1 MEGQNR
7 LGENDLHVARRTEMD
22 GIAQSESYKR
32 TSSCYLKERR
42 RRRSCEGNGV
52 EGEGGR
58 TRVVV
63 RQTVERRN
71 GETAALVQKRA
82 NRSADS
88 PLDLVVR
95 TGQER
100 VKILD
105 RRKEGRKEE
114 QEKT

>member
-42 RRRSCEGNGV
+42 RRRSCEENGV

-63 RQTVERRN
+63 GQTVKRRN
-71 GETAALVQKRA
+71 GGSRPKESKPLGGLPVGLG
-82 NRSADS
+82 RSDRPRTCKDS
-88 PLDLVVR
+88 
-95 TGQER
+95 
-100 VKILD
+100 
-105 RRKEGRKEE
+105 
-114 QEKT
+114 